1 MKNKVAFTTAA
12 AGSFGA
18 TLAHAAIINAAIN
31 IDLSSNDS
39 SVYIDVDTGNF
50 STSEIAGQDIK
61 ITFLASGSDSFH
73 SKASV
78 DTYNGLTVI
87 DSGDFA
93 DRFAYGATLTGFGD
107 DIVNTENYDGTGDW
121 GGFNGIAYLG
131 FYRRDNSGGKAWVE
145 LDYQAA
151 APGGSV
157 EVRSFAYGTAG
168 EITNAG
174 VVPEPAN
181 AAAICALL
189 AGSAAVFSRR
199 RRTA

>member
-50 STSEIAGQDIK
+50 SISEIAGQDIK
-61 ITFLASGSDSFH
+61 ITFLDDGFPYHA
-73 SKASV
+73 KASV
-78 DTYNGLTVI
+78 DTYNGLSVFET
-87 DSGDFA
+87 GNYA
-93 DRFAYGATLTGFGD
+93 DRFTYGATLTG
-107 DIVNTENYDGTGDW
+107 TGDGSFTQTESAPFGIGGW
-121 GGFNGIAYLG
+121 GGLPTGIAYLG
-131 FYRRDNSGGKAWVE
+131 FDKSGNKGWVE

-168 EITNAG
+168 EITDAG

>member
-1 MKNKVAFTTAA
+1 MKNKVAFTTAV

-18 TLAHAAIINAAIN
+18 TLANAVIINAAIN
-31 IDLSSNDS
+31 IDLSSNGS

-61 ITFLASGSDSFH
+61 ITFIDVGTYHA
-73 SKASV
+73 KASV
-78 DTYNGLTVI
+78 DTYNGLNVI
-87 DSGDFA
+87 DSGNFA
-93 DRFAYGATLTGFGD
+93 DRFTYGATLTGTGD
-107 DIVNTENYDGTGDW
+107 NSAQTESPFEGTGDW
-121 GGFNGIAYLG
+121 GGFTGIANLG
-131 FYRRDNSGGKAWVE
+131 FDNSGNKGWVE

-168 EITNAG
+168 EITDAG

-189 AGSAAVFSRR
+189 AGSVAVFSRR

>member
-1 MKNKVAFTTAA
+1 MKNKVAFTTAV

-18 TLAHAAIINAAIN
+18 TLANATIINAAIN
-31 IDLSSNDS
+31 IDLSSNGS

-61 ITFLASGSDSFH
+61 ITFIDYGYHA
-73 SKASV
+73 KASV

-87 DSGDFA
+87 DSMNYA
-93 DRFAYGATLTGFGD
+93 NRFTYGATLTGTGNNYA
-107 DIVNTENYDGTGDW
+107 ITEEYYYGTGNW
-121 GGFNGIAYLG
+121 GGFTGIANLG
-131 FYRRDNSGGKAWVE
+131 FDNSGNKGWVE

-168 EITNAG
+168 EITDAG

-189 AGSAAVFSRR
+189 AGSVAVFSRR